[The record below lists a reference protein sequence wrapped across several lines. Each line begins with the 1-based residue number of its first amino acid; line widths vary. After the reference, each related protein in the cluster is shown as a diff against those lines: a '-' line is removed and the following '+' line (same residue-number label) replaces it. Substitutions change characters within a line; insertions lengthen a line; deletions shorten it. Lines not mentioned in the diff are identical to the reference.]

1 VFASDKQKFGD
12 TFYMHVPTFAER
24 AEKKALLEWYSV
36 NYVPKIS
43 VPRHPMPVF
52 VHQHDSQ
59 VNAVKNTDFSA
70 PLALFTTE
78 EHIDQALI
86 TVPLWR
92 QETKTI
98 VPISRGAS
106 AVIVPKAAVGEIKD
120 QLYDWP
126 YIDKHHVMLKSQPL
140 DIVFISN
147 GEPNAEINFKRLTL
161 LNKENRTVRVDSVN
175 GRAAAYHAAARASTT
190 PWFFAVF
197 AKLSVDID
205 FDWTWQPDRMQ
216 QAKHYIFHARNPVNG
231 LEYGHQA
238 MIAYNRQL
246 VLDNPGTGLDFT
258 LDSAHEVV
266 PILSGTALYNTSAWS
281 AWRTAFREVIK
292 LRHSLPDV
300 ENQYRL
306 DRWLSINA
314 DGAHVAYEDW
324 SHWGAQD
331 ALEYYDSVNGEF
343 AELRKTYEWSWL
355 ASYVFVKRGLTPAQ

>member
-1 VFASDKQKFGD
+1 
-12 TFYMHVPTFAER
+12 
-24 AEKKALLEWYSV
+24 
-36 NYVPKIS
+36 
-43 VPRHPMPVF
+43 
-52 VHQHDSQ
+52 
-59 VNAVKNTDFSA
+59 
-70 PLALFTTE
+70 LALFTTE

>member
-1 VFASDKQKFGD
+1 
-12 TFYMHVPTFAER
+12 
-24 AEKKALLEWYSV
+24 
-36 NYVPKIS
+36 
-43 VPRHPMPVF
+43 
-52 VHQHDSQ
+52 
-59 VNAVKNTDFSA
+59 
-70 PLALFTTE
+70 LALFTAE
-78 EHIDQALI
+78 DHIDQPLV

-92 QETKTI
+92 RETKAI

-106 AVIVPKAAVGEIKD
+106 AVIVPKAAVGEIQN

-126 YIDKHHVMLKSQPL
+126 HIDKQHVMLKSQPL

-147 GEPNAEINFKRLTL
+147 GEPNAEVNFKRLTL
-161 LNKENRTVRVDSVN
+161 VSKPNRTVRVDNVN
-175 GRAAAYHAAARASTT
+175 GRAAAYHAAAQASCT

-246 VLDNPGTGLDFT
+246 VLDNPGLGLDFT

-266 PILSGTALYNTSAWS
+266 PILSGTAMYNTSAWS

-300 ENQYRL
+300 DNQYRL
-306 DRWLSINA
+306 TKWLSINE
-314 DGAHVAYEDW
+314 DGTHVAYEDW
-324 SHWGAQD
+324 SQWGAQD
-331 ALEYYDSVNGEF
+331 AMEYYDSVSGEF

-355 ASYVFVKRGLTPAQ
+355 ASYAFMRRNLTPDR